1 MALPASLS
9 TVTVAGTYVDLLGNP
24 VRGSITFEPQ
34 TILKEKTLNV
44 HVMPVHIIKTLDAT
58 GSFTITLPVT
68 SDTDVTPQPFI
79 YTLVENFTS
88 GRTFQIALPLSVAGT
103 TQNLADLLIALSP
116 SDASAYVSVDAYQG
130 LLTRYNTASGVREI
144 VINASTYEANALSYS
159 IEAAK
164 SAGIVVNYNSNQLM
178 MMGVGV

>member
-9 TVTVAGTYVDLLGNP
+9 TVTVAGTYVDLVGNP

-34 TILKEKTLNV
+34 TILKEKAANV
-44 HVMPVHIIKTLDAT
+44 IVMPVTIVKTLDAT

-79 YTLVENFTS
+79 YTLSENFTS

-103 TQNLADLLIALSP
+103 TQNLADLLTALSE
-116 SDASAYVSVDAYQG
+116 SEAASFITTDQYQG
-130 LLTRYNTASGVREI
+130 LLTRYNDASGIREI
-144 VINASTYEANALSYS
+144 VVDASTYESNAQAYATAANN
-159 IEAAK
+159 AA
-164 SAGIVVNYNSNQLM
+164 SAVENFTSNQLM
-178 MMGVGV
+178 MMGV

>member
-9 TVTVAGTYVDLLGNP
+9 TVTVTGTYVDLLGNP

-44 HVMPVHIIKTLDAT
+44 HIMPVHILKTLDAT

-68 SDTDVTPQPFI
+68 TDTDVTPQPFI
-79 YTLVENFTS
+79 YTISENFTS
-88 GRTFQIALPLSVAGT
+88 GRTFQIALPLSVADT
-103 TQNLADLLIALSP
+103 TQNLADLLTALST
-116 SDASAYVSVDAYQG
+116 AESALYVTLDQYQA

-144 VINASTYEANALSYS
+144 VVNASTYEANALSYS
-159 IEAAK
+159 VDASK
-164 SAGIVVNYNSNQLM
+164 SANIVTNYNSNQLM
-178 MMGVGV
+178 MMGV

>member
-1 MALPASLS
+1 
-9 TVTVAGTYVDLLGNP
+9 
-24 VRGSITFEPQ
+24 
-34 TILKEKTLNV
+34 
-44 HVMPVHIIKTLDAT
+44 
-58 GSFTITLPVT
+58 
-68 SDTDVTPQPFI
+68 
-79 YTLVENFTS
+79 
-88 GRTFQIALPLSVAGT
+88 
-103 TQNLADLLIALSP
+103 
-116 SDASAYVSVDAYQG
+116 VDAYQG